1 MTRVTIVGLLIATL
15 CACSSE
21 ENKEPGLL
29 DRLGEAM
36 THDRREAMERRQ
48 AAEIER
54 RNMMEMKAQM
64 EAEQRSGLK
73 VTLPNGAS
81 SDIDVTHAS
90 LVIVLP
96 ASGDAVVQ
104 GRAMRDE
111 DLDKLFRVAFTKDK
125 TTQVIIQADQG
136 VAHGRVVALMEKAK
150 AAGLTRLAI
159 GTTSH

>member
-1 MTRVTIVGLLIATL
+1 MARMAIGALLIAAM

-21 ENKEPGLL
+21 ESNEPGLL

-36 THDRREAMERRQ
+36 THDRREAMERRRQ
-48 AAEIER
+48 AELER
-54 RNMMEMKAQM
+54 RKMMEMKAQM
-64 EAEQRSGLK
+64 EAEKRSGLT
-73 VTLPNGAS
+73 VTLPKGPS
-81 SDIDVTHAS
+81 SDIDVTHVS

-136 VAHGRVVALMEKAK
+136 VAHGRVVAIMEKAK

-159 GTTSH
+159 GTTSR